1 MASHDA
7 LLTSV
12 GMTTVFGVCPCSCR
26 AFCHGSAYPNSRAR
40 SSGLLKHNVGSAILE
55 SFRGIMGAACQMF
68 LLGWHCRARAGRVL
82 CNPVVLCSPVQSSV
96 LFVPT
101 ERPPPPLPFTA
112 NATHRSLRWTKA
124 PLLWGKTCCKRR
136 TLCQPSFPSV
146 LLCFFPFLK
155 CLSQFVASI
164 HLWTDVPKNFTVK
177 LATKSTVLL
186 TWKFSDSRF
195 PYRCMVSKL
204 MNPVLFIQYQSYC
217 QDLFLNNLSNCTLV
231 HRSSTTGRRLTL
243 MLE

>member
-101 ERPPPPLPFTA
+101 ERPPPSPSQLTPHTAHSDGPKPL
-112 NATHRSLRWTKA
+112 
-124 PLLWGKTCCKRR
+124 
-136 TLCQPSFPSV
+136 SFGG
-146 LLCFFPFLK
+146 
-155 CLSQFVASI
+155 
-164 HLWTDVPKNFTVK
+164 K
-177 LATKSTVLL
+177 LAASVEHSVSLL
-186 TWKFSDSRF
+186 S
-195 PYRCMVSKL
+195 L
-204 MNPVLFIQYQSYC
+204 QSC
-217 QDLFLNNLSNCTLV
+217 CAFF
-231 HRSSTTGRRLTL
+231 HF
-243 MLE
+243 